1 MPNSCYNFEPFSFC
15 VSLVRWGHLAT
26 FMSWTLHR
34 AELKVAPWGL
44 QICKLPK
51 WIQKYTGYWNPIDL
65 WFYDLLFLLWLGIV
79 LHKHMDVR
87 QGSATWESWIVFAVD
102 HIDKPGFFP
111 RRLEDWILV
120 CCTTRYVEGLLCQ
133 LHQSCMHVLHATA
146 LSTWYS
152 EDFGHEP
159 TRVHALAC
167 VCDLTGRFELNI
179 GRHRFNMLR
188 TPHICLSRKLSMD
201 RSLFFSSH
209 GSSVGCLPSPMVLQ
223 ES

>member
-1 MPNSCYNFEPFSFC
+1 MTLEQLVSPQRPGHGWRTHWFAQPTELSWKSRHEFSKFANCPNGSKNILVIEILLIYDFMIYCSCFD
-15 VSLVRWGHLAT
+15 WG
-26 FMSWTLHR
+26 F
-34 AELKVAPWGL
+34 
-44 QICKLPK
+44 
-51 WIQKYTGYWNPIDL
+51 
-65 WFYDLLFLLWLGIV
+65 
-79 LHKHMDVR
+79 HKHMDVR
-87 QGSATWESWIVFAVD
+87 QGSAWESWIVFAVD

-146 LSTWYS
+146 LSTWYL

-179 GRHRFNMLR
+179 GRHRFNMLH